1 MAIVRMRPFCA
12 VGMVDLRLSFLQ
24 GLQKLGCVEIENL
37 KTDSSLNDS
46 SVVDKENRRLGDLVA
61 QTGRAIEILERF
73 CGLKKGLFGL
83 KKVEP
88 IGSLQKIEADFE
100 DLIAK
105 VERINFCGKKIE
117 RNLAEISNLNSE
129 KIGLEPYLNLDCCLK
144 NFETKRT
151 FCVVGSFPMR
161 FNKQKIEALVGDG
174 VYFEIIFESKFK
186 TIVFFVVL
194 KDDYSQLLKKV
205 SKFGFSSL
213 NLNCVNKTARQRFD
227 ECCRRIEALN
237 FENSELKDEIKKNGC
252 FAERFKL
259 FFDYL
264 NLKIDEN
271 RQFNRLCK
279 TKNTFFLSGYLNPNC
294 EDNFKK
300 LAEKFGVYF
309 KISEPDSSSPVDFKN
324 VGVVEAVEDVT
335 KTYAMPSSRDV
346 DPNKWVAFFHYLFF
360 GIMFSDAGY
369 GIVMALFC
377 SFFAFSKRFDRQG
390 KNRFKMFFWCGIS
403 TTFWGLMFGSFFG
416 DFVGIASKTFF
427 NSGFSLS
434 PVFIDAINEPLKLL
448 SFSLFL
454 GLFQIFVGVL
464 LKFFVL
470 LKHKNYSEAFFVQLD
485 WVFVLMGAGMFFV
498 VSMLG
503 LKGILVLVGVVLV
516 AVGFVMLVFLS
527 GYKKHG
533 IMKLVGGFLNLYGV
547 TSFVGD
553 VLSYCRLMALAIAT
567 GVVASVV
574 NLLSTM
580 LCFNVFGFV
589 LFALVFVFGHAMN
602 FAVNAL
608 GAYVHTVRLQYVEFF
623 SKFYEG
629 GGRLF
634 LPFKMN
640 TKYFEFVFSD
650 GDSLDFD

>member
-12 VGMVDLRLSFLQ
+12 VGMVDFRLGFLQ
-24 GLQKLGCVEIENL
+24 GLQKLGCVEIESL
-37 KTDSSLNDS
+37 KTDSSSVDS
-46 SVVDKENRRLGDLVA
+46 DSFDKEDRRLDDFVS
-61 QTGRAIEILERF
+61 QTGRAIGILERF
-73 CGLKKGLFGL
+73 CGFKKGLFGL
-83 KKVEP
+83 KRVEP

-100 DLIAK
+100 DLMAK

-117 RNLAEISNLNSE
+117 RNLVEISNLNSE
-129 KIGLEPYLNLDCCLK
+129 KIGLEPYLNFDYFLK
-144 NFETKRT
+144 NFETKQT

-161 FNKQKIEALVGDG
+161 FTKQKIEALIGED
-174 VYFEIIFESKFK
+174 VYFEIIFENKFK
-186 TIVFFVVL
+186 TVVFFVVL
-194 KDDYSQLLKKV
+194 KGEYSQLLKKV

-213 NLNCVNKTARQRFD
+213 NLNCVDKTARQRFD
-227 ECCRRIEALN
+227 ECCRRVEALN
-237 FENSELKDEIKKNGC
+237 FENSELEDEIKKNSC
-252 FAERFKL
+252 FAKRFKL

-264 NLKIDEN
+264 NLKIDEH

-279 TKNTFFLSGYLNPNC
+279 MRHTFFLSGYLNPNC
-294 EDNFKK
+294 EISFRK

-309 KISEPDSSSPVDFKN
+309 KISEPNSSSPVDFKN
-324 VGVVEAVEDVT
+324 IGIVEAVENVT
-335 KTYAMPSSRDV
+335 KTYSMPSSRDV

-369 GIVMALFC
+369 GIVMALIC
-377 SFFAFSKRFDRQG
+377 SFFAFSRRFDRQG

-416 DFVGIASKTFF
+416 DFIGIASKTFF

-448 SFSLFL
+448 SFSLLL

-470 LKHKNYSEAFFVQLD
+470 LKHKNYLEAFFVQLD
-485 WVFVLMGAGMFFV
+485 WIFVLLGAGVFFV
-498 VSMLG
+498 ASMFG
-503 LKGILVLVGVVLV
+503 LKGFLVLAGVVLV
-516 AVGFVMLVFLS
+516 VVGFVMLVFFS

-574 NLLSTM
+574 NLLSSM

-589 LFALVFVFGHAMN
+589 LFVLVFMFGHAMN

-650 GDSLDFD
+650 CNNSDFD